1 MKAEYAAAVETIHM
15 SEEAIE
21 KLNPSQIRFVVNYL
35 KTGNASKAA
44 RDAGYSTST
53 KDDLLKNPVI
63 AAEIRRLKRELAD
76 LALQKGILSKDE
88 GSLIL
93 ARIAREQN
101 TEKRDRIN
109 AMKVLGDFHGWKAPA
124 QVNHRVS
131 GQVFGFLASVKP
143 IDGRQMI
150 AEGMEFISDTPE
162 RSNHSATRLQA

>member
-124 QVNHRVS
+124 KINHNVS
-131 GQVFGFLASVKP
+131 GKVFGFLSTIQPTESRSA
-143 IDGRQMI
+143 I
-150 AEGMEFISDTPE
+150 AAGSDFVNVVPD
-162 RSNHSATRLQA
+162 